1 MRDDT
6 DQPAS
11 RIVDAFGGIRPMAAR
26 LNVPVSTVQ
35 GWKQRDTIP
44 AGRMEAIRAV
54 AASEGIALESSGAV
68 ATGSSEPNNTG
79 SSEPNKSKA
88 QHEAGEVRDV
98 SPGNEKPEALDR
110 TTSPARGGGVAVLA
124 LAVAIGV
131 GGWVWWSTAGPGASG
146 GDNARFSALEG
157 RVARLAE
164 TNGESAPAADP
175 AALASLT
182 REVATLRGQLSELT
196 TPDFEAALTS
206 MRGEIDG
213 LRDALAARGGSET
226 SSDPTILARLDRLDI
241 EIQNAIQIASTN
253 MQAMSGVILEFDAKL
268 KALTVGQDALE
279 SRIAALGAGKSADE
293 AAISRASV
301 LALAAGQLRTAL
313 ERGAPFAGP
322 LNTAG
327 SLGGADPTLNTAFE
341 MLRVF
346 AETGVATAPA
356 LELSFAKLVPDLLA
370 AVRDSEAGDLVERLT
385 DRINDIVS
393 IRRTGADVQ
402 GNDIKARIARTE
414 ILLADRN
421 VANAMSELEGVG
433 GATGETLSPWLIR
446 AQGHLD
452 AHDALAVIEAQAI
465 ARLLAEG
472 GS

>member
-11 RIVDAFGGIRPMAAR
+11 KIIDAFGGIRPMAAR

-54 AASEGIALESSGAV
+54 AVAEGIALESSGAD
-68 ATGSSEPNNTG
+68 ATGASESNT
-79 SSEPNKSKA
+79 SKE

-98 SPGNEKPEALDR
+98 SPGSEKPVVLDR

-157 RVARLAE
+157 RVAPLVE
-164 TNGESAPAADP
+164 TNGDSAPAADP

-182 REVATLRGQLSELT
+182 REVSTLRGQLSKLT
-196 TPDFEAALTS
+196 TPGFEAALTS

-213 LRDALAARGGSET
+213 LRDAFAARDGSEM
-226 SSDPTILARLDRLDI
+226 SSDPTILSRLDGLDI

-253 MQAMSGVILEFDAKL
+253 MQAMSDALLEFDAKL
-268 KALTVGQDALE
+268 KALTVGQEALE

-327 SLGGADPTLNTAFE
+327 SLRDADPTLSAAFE
-341 MLRVF
+341 MLSVF

-356 LELSFAKLVPDLLA
+356 LELSFAKLIPELLA
-370 AVRDSEAGDLVERLT
+370 AGRDSEAGDLVERLT
-385 DRINDIVS
+385 DRINDIVR

-402 GNDIKARIARTE
+402 GNDIKARIARAE

-421 VANAMSELEGVG
+421 VANAMAELEGVG
-433 GATGETLSPWLIR
+433 GATVEILSPWLIR

-452 AHDALAVIEAQAI
+452 AHDALAAIEAQAI
-465 ARLLAEG
+465 DRLRAEG